1 MVAPTALLVALGLA
15 IALAGAP
22 LYRYSVRAA
31 ADLLDPVLYITTV
44 LGP

>member
-1 MVAPTALLVALGLA
+1 MVAPTALLVVLGLA

-31 ADLLDPVLYITTV
+31 TDLLDPALYISTV